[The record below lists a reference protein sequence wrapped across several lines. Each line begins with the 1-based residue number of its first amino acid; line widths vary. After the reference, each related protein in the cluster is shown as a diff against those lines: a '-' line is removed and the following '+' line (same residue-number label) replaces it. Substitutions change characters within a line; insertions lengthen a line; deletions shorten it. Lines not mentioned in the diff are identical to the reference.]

1 LVVDDAGGGEK
12 NSKPEAPPL
21 GDGMVAEAVA
31 AGVIEVSS
39 GVGVVIICCIK
50 PKPELGVGAGLAS
63 AAGGGVGTADTPP
76 VIISPSLSS
85 LEGAEGDKKEKALA
99 AAGGGGAASWGLST
113 VALVFIKEN
122 TEDVGSA
129 GAGADDMKEKALAGA
144 AAGAGASEDS
154 SFFLSDPFKSKPPN
168 ILRL

>member
-1 LVVDDAGGGEK
+1 MDDAGGGEK

-129 GAGADDMKEKALAGA
+129 GAGAGDDDMKEKALAAEA
-144 AAGAGASEDS
+144 AAESEDS
-154 SFFLSDPFKSKPPN
+154 SLFSSSLFKSKPPN
-168 ILRL
+168 ILSL

>member
-144 AAGAGASEDS
+144 AAAAGASEDS

>member
-85 LEGAEGDKKEKALA
+85 LEGAEGDKNEKALA